1 MLSSDNLQMFG
12 TSNICVYA
20 VWEHV
25 SRLKSELHEREREL
39 AVIALLASPTTSNVG
54 TVLKKAAVE
63 NCASSQLALPVSFIA
78 TTFLQA
84 GQS

>member
-20 VWEHV
+20 VWEYV

-63 NCASSQLALPVSFIA
+63 NCASS
-78 TTFLQA
+78 
-84 GQS
+84 